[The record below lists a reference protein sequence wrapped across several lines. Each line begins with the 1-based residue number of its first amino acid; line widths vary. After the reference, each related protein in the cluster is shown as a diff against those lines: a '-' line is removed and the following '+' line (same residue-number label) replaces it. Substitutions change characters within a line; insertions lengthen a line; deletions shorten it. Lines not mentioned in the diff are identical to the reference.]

1 MDKCDKCPNVARVTV
16 SGYLVARYLCATHAA
31 ALCLTAGD
39 GEGYKKFAAL
49 IEGDR
54 ELREVS

>member
-31 ALCLTAGD
+31 DLCLKAGD
-39 GEGYKKFAAL
+39 SEGYRKFTAL

-54 ELREVS
+54 ELVAS

>member
-1 MDKCDKCPNVARVTV
+1 MDKCDKCPNTARVTV
-16 SGYLVARYLCATHAA
+16 SGYLVARYLCAKHAA
-31 ALCLTAGD
+31 DLCLTAGD
-39 GEGYKKFAAL
+39 SEGYRKFSAL